1 MSVSVIFQSIFNLV
15 LNLKVP
21 GDLQCKLISDPLAVM
36 HVFTVC
42 SESP

>member
-1 MSVSVIFQSIFNLV
+1 MSFSVIFQSTFHLA

-21 GDLQCKLISDPLAVM
+21 GDLQCKLISDPLVVM